1 MGNNE
6 VVYYYDSP
14 TGTCKQGTARDDY
27 DIAYDDLEKC
37 CETEV

>member
-14 TGTCKQGTARDDY
+14 TGTCKQGIARDDY
-27 DIAYDDLEKC
+27 DIAYDDLQEC